1 MSENEKKVPLVDF
14 YVNDQNIRAKIETDE
29 GLRVNIEVNWD
40 TLKNFFM
47 GLTGD
52 EDGNKHRARK

>member
-29 GLRVNIEVNWD
+29 GLRVNIEVNSD
-40 TLKNFFM
+40 PLNNFFM
-47 GLTGD
+47 GLTGA
-52 EDGNKHRARK
+52 EDGNTPTARK